1 MNCELCS
8 SRFFCVVTCSCVE
21 SRAGIHAH
29 HACHEVHA
37 KNTATAKDMM
47 GCFVLWSREIDVE
60 SFRLSEQQVIVQ
72 NERLFSEILE
82 KTVRPGQKEVQQ
94 GLSMAYQIGVDE
106 AKAISKSICNAFK
119 FARSKIQSC
128 SSKRKLEPAV
138 WKFVQRL
145 KTLSASSSSPSS
157 RRSLD
162 LEGSQPSVEEE
173 VALKRKLEF
182 GAPSKT
188 EDEILAIYA
197 AGSANAKSMDA
208 NVAMTGSSRDAIS
221 ISESPS
227 VVESSSETEAF
238 QKKPGTAKPY
248 FDPAEGCYI
257 RLAEEGKVSRG
268 VLEKGP
274 AGFCLVRFED
284 EEPFPSEV
292 PNLWLAPQAAES
304 GPKLKRVRATG
315 KGKGKG
321 KGKSTKGSVAASAPE
336 RAAADFEGNPGQ
348 LALCR
353 AAQQS
358 LFLLRLPQLPR
369 RFCLE
374 CMTSL
379 VCLWKHSLQR
389 AARGS
394 IRTQ

>member
-1 MNCELCS
+1 MKSLLYMQ
-8 SRFFCVVTCSCVE
+8 
-21 SRAGIHAH
+21 RAAP
-29 HACHEVHA
+29 
-37 KNTATAKDMM
+37 M
-47 GCFVLWSREIDVE
+47 
-60 SFRLSEQQVIVQ
+60 
-72 NERLFSEILE
+72 
-82 KTVRPGQKEVQQ
+82 
-94 GLSMAYQIGVDE
+94 
-106 AKAISKSICNAFK
+106 
-119 FARSKIQSC
+119 
-128 SSKRKLEPAV
+128 
-138 WKFVQRL
+138 QR
-145 KTLSASSSSPSS
+145 
-157 RRSLD
+157 
-162 LEGSQPSVEEE
+162 
-173 VALKRKLEF
+173 
-182 GAPSKT
+182 
-188 EDEILAIYA
+188 
-197 AGSANAKSMDA
+197 MDA

-304 GPKLKRVRATG
+304 GPKVKRVRATG

-336 RAAADFEGNPGQ
+336 RAAADFEGNPGGRK

-379 VCLWKHSLQR
+379 VCLWKHSLQKT
-389 AARGS
+389 ARGS

>member
-1 MNCELCS
+1 M
-8 SRFFCVVTCSCVE
+8 
-21 SRAGIHAH
+21 
-29 HACHEVHA
+29 EV
-37 KNTATAKDMM
+37 
-47 GCFVLWSREIDVE
+47 C
-60 SFRLSEQQVIVQ
+60 
-72 NERLFSEILE
+72 
-82 KTVRPGQKEVQQ
+82 
-94 GLSMAYQIGVDE
+94 
-106 AKAISKSICNAFK
+106 
-119 FARSKIQSC
+119 
-128 SSKRKLEPAV
+128 
-138 WKFVQRL
+138 
-145 KTLSASSSSPSS
+145 ASSSSPSS

-162 LEGSQPSVEEE
+162 LEGSRPSVEEE

-315 KGKGKG
+315 KGKG
-321 KGKSTKGSVAASAPE
+321 
-336 RAAADFEGNPGQ
+336 NPGQ
-348 LALCR
+348 EAGPVEGR
-353 AAQQS
+353 V
-358 LFLLRLPQLPR
+358 FLLRLPQLPR

>member
-1 MNCELCS
+1 MRS
-8 SRFFCVVTCSCVE
+8 S
-21 SRAGIHAH
+21 
-29 HACHEVHA
+29 
-37 KNTATAKDMM
+37 
-47 GCFVLWSREIDVE
+47 L
-60 SFRLSEQQVIVQ
+60 L
-72 NERLFSEILE
+72 
-82 KTVRPGQKEVQQ
+82 
-94 GLSMAYQIGVDE
+94 E
-106 AKAISKSICNAFK
+106 AKSK
-119 FARSKIQSC
+119 
-128 SSKRKLEPAV
+128 AV
-138 WKFVQRL
+138 PVERNWSLQCGSL
-145 KTLSASSSSPSS
+145 WTLSASSSGPSS

-162 LEGSQPSVEEE
+162 LEGSRPSVEEE

-182 GAPSKT
+182 GAPPKT

-257 RLAEEGKVSRG
+257 RLARLAEEGKVSRG

-336 RAAADFEGNPGQ
+336 KAILKAIPGRK
-348 LALCR
+348 LALWR
-353 AAQQS
+353 ALQQS